1 MSLPAGSTIGIIGG
15 GQLGRMLAMAAA
27 RLGYRTVV
35 LEPQPDCP
43 AAQVANRQIA
53 AAYDDTAALAE
64 LAAVSA
70 VVTYEFENVPVEAA
84 RFVETMRP
92 VWPPPAALEA
102 AQDRLAEKQLFTK
115 VGLPVPMYAPV
126 DSLAGLDEALERLGT
141 PAVMKTRRL
150 GYDGKGQAVIRDR
163 LLAEDAWRSV
173 GEVPCLL
180 EAFVGFDGELSI
192 VAARGADGDTVCY
205 PLVENH
211 HAEGILRRSLA
222 PAPAL
227 DPELQ
232 RAAETHVHSVMA
244 ELGYVGV
251 LAIELFQVGDSL
263 LGNEMAPRVHNS
275 GHWTI
280 EGAETSQFENHLRAV
295 CGLPLGSP
303 DAIGVSAM
311 VNLIGEMPDRA
322 AVLAIPGAHLHD
334 YGKGPRPG
342 RKLGHITVRALDEAT
357 LEARMEA
364 VAAACA

>member
-1 MSLPAGSTIGIIGG
+1 VSDRPRRVGIVGG
-15 GQLGRMLAMAAA
+15 GQLGRMLALAGHD
-27 RLGYRTVV
+27 LGIACTT
-35 LEPQPDCP
+35 LDPGIDSP
-43 AAQVANRQIA
+43 ASAVAPAIVGD
-53 AAYDDTAALAE
+53 YDDRERLAE
-64 LAAVSA
+64 LASGCD
-70 VVTYEFENVPVEAA
+70 VVTYEFENVPVQAA

-92 VWPPPAALEA
+92 VWPPAAALEA
-102 AQDRLAEKQLFTK
+102 AQDRLMEKQLFTE
-115 VGLPVPMYAPV
+115 VGLSVPMYAPV

-141 PAVMKTRRL
+141 PAVLKTRRL
-150 GYDGKGQAVIRDR
+150 GYDGKGQAVIRDP

-180 EAFVGFDGELSI
+180 EALVGFDRELSI
-192 VAARGADGDTVCY
+192 VAARGGDGETVSY

-211 HAEGILRRSLA
+211 HAEGILRRTIA

-232 RAAETHVHSVMA
+232 RSAEAYAHAVMT

-251 LAIELFQVGDSL
+251 LAIELFEVGGSL

-295 CGLPLGSP
+295 CGLPLGP
-303 DAIGVSAM
+303 ADAIGVSAM
-311 VNLIGEMPDRA
+311 VNLIGAMPDRA
-322 AVLAIPGAHLHD
+322 DVLAIPGAHLHD
-334 YGKGPRPG
+334 YGKEPRQG

-364 VAAACA
+364 VATACA